1 MKVSID
7 MSKDDETAQ
16 NRIFAKVVEEQTSN
30 DGDITLLCDFVGAN
44 YDLDNSKKIEE
55 LQEKLDVAVK
65 ALKFYAMGNHYED
78 DRAYD
83 YYRILDYGETA
94 QEALE
99 KIKEIK

>member
-1 MKVSID
+1 ML
-7 MSKDDETAQ
+7 KDDETAQ
-16 NRIFAKVVEEQTSN
+16 NRIFAKVVEEQTTN

-44 YDLDNSKKIEE
+44 YDFDNSKKVEE
-55 LQEKLDVAVK
+55 LQEKLEIAVK
-65 ALKFYAMGNHYED
+65 ALEFYDAGNHYED

-94 QEALE
+94 QEALA